1 MSSGAKTGWNYFKTA
16 MLMAAL
22 TAVLV
27 LLGGIIG
34 GTTGLIVM
42 VIIAVAFNFAMYW
55 MSGPMALKM
64 SRAVA
69 VTPEQAPELHAM
81 VDRLAARAGCPKPG
95 VYVTPD
101 QQANAF
107 ACGRNPKHA
116 AIAVTEGI
124 QYQLSARELEGVVA
138 HEMAHIKNRDILIA
152 SVAAMAAGA
161 IAAVANWLQ
170 FSLIFGGGD
179 DEGGLSGIAAI
190 AAMIIAPIAATMI
203 QLAISRGREYE
214 ADRTGAELMGET
226 EPLASALEKLQA
238 GAERVPMDPNPATAQ
253 MYIVNPF
260 ASFHGR
266 GITKLFST
274 HPPMDERIRRLRA
287 MGPVPAVQAREAIA

>member
-1 MSSGAKTGWNYFKTA
+1 MHTGSKGWNYLKTA

-22 TAVLV
+22 TAVLI
-27 LLGGIIG
+27 LLGGLIG
-34 GTTGLIVM
+34 GSTGLIIM
-42 VIIAVAFNFAMYW
+42 VVLAVVFNFAMYW
-55 MSGPMALKM
+55 GSGKLALKM
-64 SRAVA
+64 SRAVE

-81 VDRLAARAGCPKPG
+81 VDRLAGRAGIPKPG

-107 ACGRNPKHA
+107 ACGRNPKNA
-116 AIAVTEGI
+116 AVAVTQGI
-124 QYQLSARELEGVVA
+124 QYQLSARELEGVIA
-138 HEMAHIKNRDILIA
+138 HEIAHIKNRDILIA

-161 IAAVANWLQ
+161 ISAIANWLQ

-179 DEGGLSGIAAI
+179 DEGGLGFLGTML
-190 AAMIIAPIAATMI
+190 AMIIAPIAAFMI
-203 QLAISRGREYE
+203 QMAISRGREYE
-214 ADRTGAELMGET
+214 ADRTGAELMGEA
-226 EPLASALEKLQA
+226 EPLASALQKLQA
-238 GAERVPMDPNPATAQ
+238 GAEQIPMDPNPATAQ

-260 ASFHGR
+260 AAFHGR

-287 MGPVPAVQAREAIA
+287 LEVGAVAPAREALA

>member
-1 MSSGAKTGWNYFKTA
+1 MGSGATTGWNYFKTA

-22 TAVLV
+22 TAILV
-27 LLGGIIG
+27 LLGGVIG
-34 GTTGLIVM
+34 GSTGLIVM
-42 VIIAVAFNFAMYW
+42 LVIAVGFNFAMYW

-101 QQANAF
+101 PQANAF

-116 AIAVTEGI
+116 AIAVTQGI
-124 QYQLSARELEGVVA
+124 QDQLSARELEGVVA

-179 DEGGLSGIAAI
+179 EEGGGGLAAI

-214 ADRTGAELMGET
+214 ADRTGAELMGEA
-226 EPLASALEKLQA
+226 EPLASALQKLQA
-238 GAERVPMDPNPATAQ
+238 GAERIPMDPNPATAQ

-266 GITKLFST
+266 GITKFFST

-287 MGPVPAVQAREAIA
+287 LEPVTAASAREAIA

>member
-22 TAVLV
+22 TAILV
-27 LLGGIIG
+27 LLGGVIG
-34 GTTGLIVM
+34 GSTGLIVM
-42 VIIAVAFNFAMYW
+42 LVIAVGFNFAMYW

-101 QQANAF
+101 LQANAF

-116 AIAVTEGI
+116 AIAVTQGI
-124 QYQLSARELEGVVA
+124 QDQLTARELEGVVA

-179 DEGGLSGIAAI
+179 EEGAGGWAAI

-214 ADRTGAELMGET
+214 ADRTGAELMGEA
-226 EPLASALEKLQA
+226 EPLASALAKLQA

-287 MGPVPAVQAREAIA
+287 LEPVVAASAREAIA

>member
-1 MSSGAKTGWNYFKTA
+1 
-16 MLMAAL
+16 
-22 TAVLV
+22 
-27 LLGGIIG
+27 
-34 GTTGLIVM
+34 
-42 VIIAVAFNFAMYW
+42 MYW
-55 MSGPMALKM
+55 KGGSLALKM

-69 VTPEQAPELHAM
+69 VTPEKAPELHAM
-81 VDRLAARAGCPKPG
+81 VERLAARAGIPKPG

-107 ACGRNPKHA
+107 ACGRNPAHA

-124 QYQLSARELEGVVA
+124 QYQLTARELEGVVA

-161 IAAVANWLQ
+161 IAAIANWLQ

-179 DEGGLSGIAAI
+179 DEGGLGFIGTI

-226 EPLASALEKLQA
+226 EPLASALAKLQA

-260 ASFHGR
+260 AAFHGR
-266 GITKLFST
+266 GITKMFST
-274 HPPMDERIRRLRA
+274 HPPMDERIRRLRELE
-287 MGPVPAVQAREAIA
+287 PVIAAQPQEARA

>member
-81 VDRLAARAGCPKPG
+81 VDRLAAR
-95 VYVTPD
+95 
-101 QQANAF
+101 
-107 ACGRNPKHA
+107 
-116 AIAVTEGI
+116 
-124 QYQLSARELEGVVA
+124 SA
-138 HEMAHIKNRDILIA
+138 H
-152 SVAAMAAGA
+152 
-161 IAAVANWLQ
+161 
-170 FSLIFGGGD
+170 GGGRRMSLVGVEVID
-179 DEGGLSGIAAI
+179 HHTRALASKCQGGGSAAP
-190 AAMIIAPIAATMI
+190 ARRARK
-203 QLAISRGREYE
+203 SSHCRGR
-214 ADRTGAELMGET
+214 
-226 EPLASALEKLQA
+226 
-238 GAERVPMDPNPATAQ
+238 
-253 MYIVNPF
+253 
-260 ASFHGR
+260 
-266 GITKLFST
+266 
-274 HPPMDERIRRLRA
+274 
-287 MGPVPAVQAREAIA
+287 